1 MIFKIIRKEILQNLL
16 SLRFIFSLLLIIIL
30 FASSG
35 FVFVTG
41 YKAQLDNYWKK
52 TNDNLSGFRDQAD
65 QLYKLAFFNHDIWR
79 KPKPLTFCVGGQEKS
94 LPNYFRTDAFGSVWG
109 VKGRHNFL
117 LHQFG
122 DLDWVFI
129 ISLPLSF
136 LALFLTYDSICGE
149 KEAGTL
155 RLILSRPIPR
165 SKILLGKYAG
175 AMTTIG
181 IPLFVGLL
189 VSLIIIYSSGA
200 IELHANDWLKMLVI
214 ILLSILYLSIFVLL
228 GIFISGRSVYP
239 TNSMVVLL
247 LLWVGLVILIPCF
260 GRAVSDVF
268 YKAPSDA
275 VWIRKYSEMVDQL
288 DREAKAGKFGKN
300 APSWNP
306 DPNDPSVNPPA
317 TARYWNAFMDGVMQ
331 QREDGH
337 NQRVAQALA
346 GRRYACLSP
355 MIIYQRASET
365 VAGTGIH
372 RCRNLWEQ
380 INRYKNQL
388 KEYIL
393 SRDAEDPGSLHLLFS
408 IDGLVK
414 DWNAISKKPVD
425 FDTVPKF
432 QEKDLTLGES
442 LKWAIWDIG
451 LLALFNLVFFAAAFV
466 SFLRYDVR

>member
-1 MIFKIIRKEILQNLL
+1 MTFKIIQKEILQNLL
-16 SLRFIFSLLLIIIL
+16 SLRFIFSLLLIVIL

-35 FVFVTG
+35 LVFVAG
-41 YKAQLDNYWKK
+41 YKAQSDNYWKK

-65 QLYKLAFFNHDIWR
+65 QLYKLAFFNHEIWR
-79 KPKPLTFCVGGQEKS
+79 KPKSLTFCVGGQEKS
-94 LPNYFRTDAFGSVWG
+94 LPNCFGTDAFGSVWR

-117 LHQFG
+117 LRQFG
-122 DLDWVFI
+122 DLDWSFI

-165 SKILLGKYAG
+165 SRVLLGKYTG
-175 AMTTIG
+175 AMITIG
-181 IPLFVGLL
+181 MPLFVGFL
-189 VSLIIIYSSGA
+189 VSLIIIYSSSVV
-200 IELHANDWLKMLVI
+200 ELHANDWLKMFVI
-214 ILLSILYLSIFVLL
+214 VLLSILYLSIFVLL
-228 GIFISGRSVYP
+228 GIFISSRSVYP

-247 LLWVGLVILIPCF
+247 LLWVGLVILLPCF

-275 VWIRKYSEMVDQL
+275 VWIRKYSDMLDQL
-288 DREAKAGKFGKN
+288 DSDAKAGKFGKN
-300 APSWNP
+300 ALGFNP

-317 TARYWNAFMDGVMQ
+317 AARYWNAFMDGVMQ
-331 QREDGH
+331 QREEGH

-346 GRRYACLSP
+346 GRRFACLSP
-355 MIIYQRASET
+355 IIIYQRASEA

-372 RCRNLWEQ
+372 RCSNLWEQ

-393 SRDAEDPGSLHLLFS
+393 SQDSEDPGSLHLLFC
-408 IDGLVK
+408 IDDLVK

-425 FDTVPKF
+425 YDTVPKF

-442 LKWAIWDIG
+442 LKLAIWDIG